1 MHRPAHFDP
10 AWIDFFVNPCPYM
23 RKQMTAFPQFPSL
36 PKELQLK
43 VWEEALP
50 GPRAIYIN
58 EIAYIAEEAAG
69 ENDATA
75 SEDDSATVVDGSSVP
90 EE

>member
-1 MHRPAHFDP
+1 
-10 AWIDFFVNPCPYM
+10 
-23 RKQMTAFPQFPSL
+23 MTAFPQFPRL

-58 EIAYIAEEAAG
+58 EIAYIPEETAG

-75 SEDDSATVVDGSSVP
+75 AEDDSTAVVDGSSVP